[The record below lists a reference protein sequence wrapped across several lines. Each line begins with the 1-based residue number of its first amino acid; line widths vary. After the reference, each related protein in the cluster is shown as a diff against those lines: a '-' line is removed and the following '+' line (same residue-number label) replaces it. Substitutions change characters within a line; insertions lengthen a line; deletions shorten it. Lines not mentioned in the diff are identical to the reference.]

1 MTIMYKLTPKD
12 IARFWMN
19 VKKLDDCWE
28 WQASLHPRG
37 YGRFNLN
44 GKIVRAHRISYYL
57 YHDYI
62 SSKKLICHS
71 CDNPR
76 CVNPDHLWEGTSKQ
90 NTKDMIK
97 KGRLIKIRSKRKNAS
112 SKYLGVTFRKD
123 SQKWRA
129 RYMKDYKNI
138 LIGEFST
145 ELEAAQSYDKVI
157 REYNLILP
165 GGFKRELN
173 FPEFIFY

>member
-1 MTIMYKLTPKD
+1 MCKEKTG
-12 IARFWMN
+12 N
-19 VKKLDDCWE
+19 
-28 WQASLHPRG
+28 
-37 YGRFNLN
+37 
-44 GKIVRAHRISYYL
+44 
-57 YHDYI
+57 
-62 SSKKLICHS
+62 
-71 CDNPR
+71 
-76 CVNPDHLWEGTSKQ
+76 
-90 NTKDMIK
+90 
-97 KGRLIKIRSKRKNAS
+97 KGKNAS